1 MTGTD
6 SAKVVMYQTL
16 ELLRRQKKV
25 RGAGIL
31 LVKETV
37 GRDETGK
44 LARDTILESQR
55 PH

>member
-1 MTGTD
+1 MQRLLGT
-6 SAKVVMYQTL
+6 KTL

-25 RGAGIL
+25 RGAGL
-31 LVKETV
+31 FLVKETV

-44 LARDTILESQR
+44 LARDHTSLESQS